1 MVLILVVAALA
12 ALAAV
17 MLRPGQE
24 DAKQTVLGQQ
34 LFADVPFQEIAKI
47 RIVSKDETTTVV
59 KKPSGWG
66 VEEKNGYPA
75 DFSKISELVKKCRDL
90 KAGRSFAADEQVL
103 DRLALYPPSQTGVE
117 GKSTATRLVL
127 ADKADRTILDLLI
140 GKARES
146 DQGFGG
152 HYLMREGQ
160 PTVYLV
166 DKTFKFLSASPDDWL
181 HRQVINLDAETI
193 EAVACYRHGEQN
205 PVYELRRPAKGEDFA
220 FAGMNGNP
228 PLNQG
233 KAGRVTG
240 ALSPLQAEDVLAAD
254 QDGKDVSFA
263 ESDRFVYTTF
273 DGRSYTVELGGTFSR
288 DEKSFTYARL
298 SKSPPPGKVEKET
311 DEFSGWI
318 YVLSEWKMGDFI
330 RERKELLGSSQ

>member
-1 MVLILVVAALA
+1 VA
-12 ALAAV
+12 
-17 MLRPGQE
+17 
-24 DAKQTVLGQQ
+24 
-34 LFADVPFQEIAKI
+34 
-47 RIVSKDETTTVV
+47 
-59 KKPSGWG
+59 
-66 VEEKNGYPA
+66 EKSGYPA
-75 DFSKISELVKKCRDL
+75 DFSKISELVEKCRDL
-90 KAGRSFAADEQVL
+90 KVGRSFAADKQVKE
-103 DRLALYPPSQTGVE
+103 RLALYPPSGTGAGGE
-117 GKSTATRLVL
+117 STATRMILM
-127 ADKADRTILDLLI
+127 DKSDRALLDLLI

-160 PTVYLV
+160 DTVYLV